1 MIRNN
6 SNDELYKIAQKR
18 VKEIKGFYVHLLV
31 YVLVNVFLFI
41 ASSRNGDFFAEVK
54 DVNNYLTALFWGIGI
69 IAHAASVFGS
79 GLILGKKWE
88 EKKIEELLEKEKQ
101 EMKKWE

>member
-1 MIRNN
+1 MRQNN
-6 SNDELYKIAQKR
+6 SKDELYKMAHKR
-18 VKEIKGFYVHLLV
+18 VKEIKGFYLHLLV
-31 YVLVNVFLFI
+31 YLLVNAFLI
-41 ASSRNGDFFAEVK
+41 VAASRDGDFFAEVK
-54 DVNNYLTALFWGIGI
+54 DVSNYITALFWGIGV

-88 EKKIEELLEKEKQ
+88 EKKIKELLEKEKL